1 MRAPATPLD
10 NLQPLKGGALWF
22 AAFLIASANFMS
34 VLDMTIANVS
44 IPTIAGSL
52 GVTPSQG
59 TWVISSYAVA
69 EAIIVPLTGWLA
81 ARFGAVRAFLWAMG
95 LFGLMSAFCGLA
107 TSLEMLVVA
116 RTLQG
121 LAGGPLMP
129 LSQTLLLRI
138 FPPEKAGLAI
148 MIWAMTTLIAPVIG
162 PILGGVLCDNLSW
175 PWIFYI
181 NLPLVLVGCFFGV
194 KLLTRYELK
203 LKRVPMDVVGLCLL
217 VIWVGSLQMML
228 DLGKELDWFASV
240 EIVALSV
247 VALIGFAVFL
257 IWELTHEHPIVD
269 LRVFRHRGFAVAV
282 LTMSMGY
289 ACFFALNVLTPLWL
303 QTNMLYTPSQS
314 GYTTAWTALFS
325 IVMAPIVTR
334 FATRVDRRRLIS
346 AGALWLSL
354 VTALR
359 MFSNTDMTYWDIAFP
374 IMIMGLGMP
383 MFFISSTGMALGSVK
398 PEETASAAGL
408 VSFFRAVSAAFA
420 VSSVTTV
427 WEHRAIVHHAE
438 NVSSL
443 DIQGEFVQ
451 ELVGQG
457 WDKEAALTY
466 LGELLTRQSVMLATN
481 EIMLFVAVMFLFT
494 AGVVWLAPRP
504 RSQPRAAQAS
514 KPPASHSS

>member
-1 MRAPATPLD
+1 MFANKS
-10 NLQPLKGGALWF
+10 NLESMEPLKGGRLWF

-44 IPTIAGSL
+44 IPTISGSL
-52 GVTPSQG
+52 GVTVNQG

-81 ARFGAVRAFLWAMG
+81 ARFGAVRAFIWAMG
-95 LFGLMSAFCGLA
+95 LFGLTSAFCGLA
-107 TSLEMLVVA
+107 TSLEMLVFA

-121 LAGGPLMP
+121 IAGGPLMP

-148 MIWAMTTLIAPVIG
+148 MIWAMTTLIAPIVG

-181 NLPLVLVGCFFGV
+181 NFPLVLLGCFFGA
-194 KLLTRYELK
+194 KLLGRYELS

-217 VIWVGSLQMML
+217 VIWVGSLQLML
-228 DLGKELDWFASV
+228 DLGKDLDWFAST
-240 EIVALSV
+240 EIVTLSL
-247 VALIGFAVFL
+247 VALVGFAVFL
-257 IWELTHEHPIVD
+257 IWELTHEHPIVN

-325 IVMAPIVTR
+325 ICMAPLVTK
-334 FATRVDRRRLIS
+334 FANRVDRRRLIS
-346 AGALWLSL
+346 AGALWLAL
-354 VTALR
+354 VTGLR

-383 MFFISSTGMALGSVK
+383 MFFISSTGLALGSVS

-420 VSSVTTV
+420 VSTVTTV
-427 WEHRAIVHHAE
+427 WDHRAVAHHAE
-438 NVSSL
+438 NVALL
-443 DIQGEFVQ
+443 DADNIMVSRLLAQGM
-451 ELVGQG
+451 
-457 WDKEAALTY
+457 DREAALTY
-466 LGELLTRQSVMLATN
+466 LGELLQRQSVMLATN
-481 EIMLFVAVMFLFT
+481 EIMLFVALMFMVT
-494 AGVVWLAPRP
+494 AGVIWLAPRLKVKTP
-504 RSQPRAAQAS
+504 AV
-514 KPPASHSS
+514 PPK

>member
-1 MRAPATPLD
+1 MPSTTSRLE
-10 NLQPLKGGALWF
+10 NLEPLKGGKLWF

-44 IPTIAGSL
+44 IPTISGSL
-52 GVTPSQG
+52 GVTINQG

-81 ARFGAVRAFLWAMG
+81 ARFGAVRAFIWAMG

-107 TSLEMLVVA
+107 TSLEMLVFA

-138 FPPEKAGLAI
+138 FPTEKAGLAI
-148 MIWAMTTLIAPVIG
+148 MIWAMTTLIAPIVG
-162 PILGGVLCDNLSW
+162 PILGGVICDNLSW
-175 PWIFYI
+175 SWIFYI
-181 NLPLVLVGCFFGV
+181 NLPLVLLGCFFGV
-194 KLLTRYELK
+194 KLLSRYELS

-217 VIWVGSLQMML
+217 VIWVGSLQLML
-228 DLGKELDWFASV
+228 DLGKDMDWFAST
-240 EIVALSV
+240 EIVVLSL
-247 VALIGFAVFL
+247 VALVGFAVFL
-257 IWELTHEHPIVD
+257 IWELTHEHPIVN

-325 IVMAPIVTR
+325 ICMAPLVTK
-334 FATRVDRRRLIS
+334 FANRVDRRRLIS
-346 AGALWLSL
+346 AGALWLAL
-354 VTALR
+354 VTGLR

-383 MFFISSTGMALGSVK
+383 MFFISSTGLALGSVS

-420 VSSVTTV
+420 VSAVTTV
-427 WEHRAIVHHAE
+427 WDHRAVVHRAE
-438 NVSSL
+438 NVMLL
-443 DIQGEFVQ
+443 DVDNIMLSRLLAQGMER
-451 ELVGQG
+451 
-457 WDKEAALTY
+457 EAALTY
-466 LGELLTRQSVMLATN
+466 MGELLQRQSVMLATN
-481 EIMLFVAVMFLFT
+481 EIMLFVALMFMVT
-494 AGVVWLAPRP
+494 AGVIWLAPRLKTKT
-504 RSQPRAAQAS
+504 SEAQP
-514 KPPASHSS
+514 K

>member
-1 MRAPATPLD
+1 MFTNKS
-10 NLQPLKGGALWF
+10 NLESMEPLKGGRLWF

-44 IPTIAGSL
+44 IPTISGSL
-52 GVTPSQG
+52 GVTVNQG

-81 ARFGAVRAFLWAMG
+81 ARFGAVRAFIWAMG
-95 LFGLMSAFCGLA
+95 LFGLTSAFCGLA
-107 TSLEMLVVA
+107 TSLEMLVFS

-121 LAGGPLMP
+121 IAGGPLMP

-138 FPPEKAGLAI
+138 FPPEKAGFAI
-148 MIWAMTTLIAPVIG
+148 MIWAMTTLIAPIIG

-181 NLPLVLVGCFFGV
+181 NLPLVLLGCFFGA
-194 KLLTRYELK
+194 KLLGRYELS

-217 VIWVGSLQMML
+217 VIWVGSLQLML
-228 DLGKELDWFASV
+228 DLGKDLDWFAST
-240 EIVALSV
+240 EIVMLSLLALV
-247 VALIGFAVFL
+247 GFAVFL
-257 IWELTHEHPIVD
+257 IWELTHEHPIVN

-303 QTNMLYTPSQS
+303 QTNMLFTPSQS

-325 IVMAPIVTR
+325 ICMAPLVTK
-334 FATRVDRRRLIS
+334 FANRVDRRRLIS
-346 AGALWLSL
+346 AGALWLAL
-354 VTALR
+354 VTGLR

-374 IMIMGLGMP
+374 IMIMGFGMP
-383 MFFISSTGMALGSVK
+383 MFFISSTGLALGSVS

-420 VSSVTTV
+420 VSTVTTV
-427 WEHRAIVHHAE
+427 WDHRAVVHHAE
-438 NVSSL
+438 NVALL
-443 DIQGEFVQ
+443 DADNIMMSRLLAQGMDRQ
-451 ELVGQG
+451 
-457 WDKEAALTY
+457 AALTY
-466 LGELLTRQSVMLATN
+466 MEEQLQRQSVMLATN
-481 EIMLFVAVMFLFT
+481 EIMLFVALMFIVT
-494 AGVVWLAPRP
+494 AGVVWLAPRLKVRTP
-504 RSQPRAAQAS
+504 AAQS
-514 KPPASHSS
+514 K

>member
-1 MRAPATPLD
+1 MSAKAS
-10 NLQPLKGGALWF
+10 NLESLEPLKGGKLWF

-52 GVTPSQG
+52 GVTVNQG

-81 ARFGAVRAFLWAMG
+81 ARFGAVRAFIWAMG

-107 TSLEMLVVA
+107 TSLEMLVFA

-121 LAGGPLMP
+121 IAGGPLMP

-138 FPPEKAGLAI
+138 FPREKAGLAI
-148 MIWAMTTLIAPVIG
+148 MIWAMTTLIAPIIG

-181 NLPLVLVGCFFGV
+181 NLPLVLLGCFFGV
-194 KLLTRYELK
+194 KLLGRYELS
-203 LKRVPMDVVGLCLL
+203 LKRFPMDVVGLCLL
-217 VIWVGSLQMML
+217 VMWVGSLQLML
-228 DLGKELDWFASV
+228 DLGKDMDWFAST
-240 EIVALSV
+240 EIIALSA
-247 VALIGFAVFL
+247 VAIIGFAVFL
-257 IWELTHEHPIVD
+257 VWELTHDHPIVN

-289 ACFFALNVLTPLWL
+289 SCFFALNVLTPLWL
-303 QTNMLYTPSQS
+303 QTNMFYTASQS

-325 IVMAPIVTR
+325 ICMAPLVTR
-334 FATRVDRRRLIS
+334 FANRVDRRRLIS
-346 AGALWLSL
+346 AGALWLAL
-354 VTALR
+354 VTFLR

-383 MFFISSTGMALGSVK
+383 MFFISSTGLALGSVN

-420 VSSVTTV
+420 VSTVTTI
-427 WEHRAIVHHAE
+427 WDHRTIVHYAE
-438 NVSSL
+438 NVVWL
-443 DIQGEFVQ
+443 DADNRLKSQ
-451 ELVGQG
+451 LLGQG
-457 WDKEAALTY
+457 MNKESALTH
-466 LGELLTRQSVMLATN
+466 LSELLHRQSVMLATN
-481 EIMLFVAVMFLFT
+481 EIMLFVALMFILT
-494 AGVVWLAPRP
+494 AGVIWLAPRLKIKD
-504 RSQPRAAQAS
+504 QQEAS
-514 KPPASHSS
+514 K

>member
-1 MRAPATPLD
+1 MSTQTSPLEISE
-10 NLQPLKGGALWF
+10 PLKGSKLWF

-44 IPTIAGSL
+44 IPSIAGSL
-52 GVTPSQG
+52 GVTVNQG

-81 ARFGAVRAFLWAMG
+81 ARFGAVRAFIWAMG
-95 LFGLMSAFCGLA
+95 LFGLMSALCGLA
-107 TSLEMLVVA
+107 TSLEMLVFA

-121 LAGGPLMP
+121 IAGGPLMP

-138 FPPEKAGLAI
+138 FPREKAGLAI
-148 MIWAMTTLIAPVIG
+148 MIWAMTTLIAPIIG
-162 PILGGVLCDNLSW
+162 PILGGVLCDTLSW

-181 NLPLVLVGCFFGV
+181 NLPLVLLGCFFGV
-194 KLLTRYELK
+194 KLLTRYELS

-217 VIWVGSLQMML
+217 VIWVGALQLML
-228 DLGKELDWFASV
+228 DLGKDMDWFASA
-240 EIVALSV
+240 EIVLLSV

-257 IWELTHEHPIVD
+257 IWELTHDYPIVD
-269 LRVFRHRGFAVAV
+269 LRVFRHRGFAIAV

-303 QTNMLYTPSQS
+303 QTNMFYTASQS

-325 IVMAPIVTR
+325 ICVAPIVTR
-334 FATRVDRRRLIS
+334 FANRVDRRRLIS
-346 AGALWLSL
+346 AGALWLAL
-354 VTALR
+354 VTGLR

-383 MFFISSTGMALGSVK
+383 MFFISSTGLALGSVN

-420 VSSVTTV
+420 VSAVTTV
-427 WEHRAIVHHAE
+427 WDHRTIVHHAE
-438 NVSSL
+438 NVMWIDSDNVVMSQL
-443 DIQGEFVQ
+443 
-451 ELVGQG
+451 LGQG
-457 WDKEAALTY
+457 MSKEAALTY
-466 LGELLTRQSVMLATN
+466 LSELLHRQSVMLATN
-481 EIMLFVAVMFLFT
+481 EIMLFVALMFMVT
-494 AGVVWLAPRP
+494 ACVIWFAPRLKTKTSQV
-504 RSQPRAAQAS
+504 RSD
-514 KPPASHSS
+514 